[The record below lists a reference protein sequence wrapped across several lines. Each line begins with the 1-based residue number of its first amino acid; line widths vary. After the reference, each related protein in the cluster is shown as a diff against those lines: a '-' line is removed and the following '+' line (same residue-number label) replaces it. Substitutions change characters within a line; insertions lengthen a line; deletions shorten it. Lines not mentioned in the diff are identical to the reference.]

1 MNDREAAA
9 NDQKFRKRNANL
21 KVGERCKTRRKKD
34 VQLLKRQ
41 EKWNR
46 PTKNETSKN
55 MFVKIFVS

>member
-1 MNDREAAA
+1 MNDRETAA

>member
-1 MNDREAAA
+1 MNDRETAA

-46 PTKNETSKN
+46 TTKNDTSKN